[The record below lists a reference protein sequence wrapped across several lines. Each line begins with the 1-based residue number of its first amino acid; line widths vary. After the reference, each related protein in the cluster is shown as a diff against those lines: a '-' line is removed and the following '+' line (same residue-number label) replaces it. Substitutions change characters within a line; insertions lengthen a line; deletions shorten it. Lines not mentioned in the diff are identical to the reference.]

1 MSNQWFKNKYLP
13 TNPIEKGIQV
23 GIDDD
28 ISLHSNVL
36 IEMKKDPQN

>member
-23 GIDDD
+23 GIDDG
-28 ISLHSNVL
+28 IPLHSNVL
-36 IEMKKDPQN
+36 IEMKKDP